1 MSASEKLRALEHDL
15 RNNFTTASQDEW
27 SLYAIRLQDALPQ
40 IVAMAKAMEQVNAN
54 AKSWH
59 GPEPD
64 MGHVRALAVIAEQT
78 DAALAALSTALEG
91 ADDA

>member
-1 MSASEKLRALEHDL
+1 MSASEKLRALDSMTPW
-15 RNNFTTASQDEW
+15 R
-27 SLYAIRLQDALPQ
+27 AISHLTIALPQ